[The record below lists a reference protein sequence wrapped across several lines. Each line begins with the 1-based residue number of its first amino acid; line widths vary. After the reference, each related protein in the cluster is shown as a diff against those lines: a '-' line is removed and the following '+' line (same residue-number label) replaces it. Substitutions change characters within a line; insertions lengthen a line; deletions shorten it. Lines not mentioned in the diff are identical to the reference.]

1 MSRNI
6 HQSRKNKNRKPA
18 ATFKTTAKPVPAEQT
33 AAAPLQAKVSEARI
47 AAAQKAEAERYAE
60 LPYDVKRIALFSAVV
75 VVLLIVLWLFL
86 K

>member
-6 HQSRKNKNRKPA
+6 HQNRKNKNCKPA
-18 ATFKTTAKPVPAEQT
+18 TTLKATASPVSTPQSAPAPSQV
-33 AAAPLQAKVSEARI
+33 KVSETRA

-60 LPYDVKRIALFSAVV
+60 LPYDVKRIALFSAFV